1 MTSVLGIIGSF
12 SWIHWV
18 VVLVVALLLFGGGG
32 KIPRLMKDMGKGINS
47 FKKGLKDESN
57 EEDTKAIEETDGEA
71 AEKPADK

>member
-1 MTSVLGIIGSF
+1 MGSF

-47 FKKGLKDESN
+47 FKKGLKDDKDDSATEGTD
-57 EEDTKAIEETDGEA
+57 ETKVIDEA
-71 AEKPADK
+71 KAEKEK

>member
-1 MTSVLGIIGSF
+1 MPYTLGIIGSF

-47 FKKGLKDESN
+47 FKKGLKDDSATDDAD
-57 EEDTKAIEETDGEA
+57 DTKAIDDPAEEKT
-71 AEKPADK
+71 ADK